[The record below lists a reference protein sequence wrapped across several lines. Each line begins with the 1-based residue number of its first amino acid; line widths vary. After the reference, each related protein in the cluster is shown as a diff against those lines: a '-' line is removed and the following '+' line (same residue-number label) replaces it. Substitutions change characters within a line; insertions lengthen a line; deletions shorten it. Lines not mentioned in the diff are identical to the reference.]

1 MTKKQLLKTEA
12 SLPTNGT
19 KQPKPRGGTKHKHRS
34 GYTPV
39 LGKLMERVLASMR
52 KRIVSEGRYIDKKF
66 KVLRWQEDVT
76 WSVLTN
82 SIIGV
87 TMGRGNGKTTFF
99 AVLACEYIEG
109 ELTQKRGYIQ
119 FVASSLDQARVMF
132 EHVKHFI
139 GEQRIETE
147 LIRKPGREEDP
158 EDTKLNMRRRWRL
171 IDNTHQCRITDHRTE
186 TMMIGIGSDAKRAH
200 GRAPLLV
207 LADEPAQWAGE
218 DGNRKLYNALSTGL
232 GKQVNSRM
240 CVLGTLSENYAHWFN
255 SEIVDGSDE
264 DTGTA
269 VHVYR
274 CEDDDDVLN
283 EDNWHKAN
291 PSLRHMP
298 DLLKEIRR
306 DAKQAEK
313 GGDSL
318 GSFRALRCNMGTPEV
333 SGIERIVRVEDWNAV
348 ARKDVVPGRKGP
360 VAIGLDLG
368 GGTSMTGI
376 AFYWPET
383 GWLEVYA
390 GLPAIPSL
398 KDRGVDDGVGS
409 RYQKMENEGT
419 LRIYPGVGMNN
430 IAFLRDHLAMVKD
443 YEVLNLVSDAFKI
456 KDVKQA
462 VLNIERE
469 WKADFRRVGRGL
481 DGSYDIRA
489 FQADVNDAHMYTRD
503 TLLLRSAIL
512 ESKIHRDDNNNP
524 GLMRRRRNGRNDAL
538 QAAVL
543 AVGCGRR
550 WRIPEETDVGWDFS
564 KALKRGI
571 GI

>member
-1 MTKKQLLKTEA
+1 MKKKQQMKTDV
-12 SLPTNGT
+12 SPLTNGT
-19 KQPKPRGGTKHKHRS
+19 KPPKRMDGTQHKHRP
-34 GYTPV
+34 GYTPE
-39 LGKLMERVLASMR
+39 LGLLMQRVIASMS
-52 KRIVSEGRYIDKKF
+52 KRMVSEGRYIDQNF

-87 TMGRGNGKTTFF
+87 TMGRGNGKTTYF
-99 AVLACEYIEG
+99 AILACEYLDG

-139 GEQRIETE
+139 GEERIHTE
-147 LIRKPGREEDP
+147 LIRKPGGESDA
-158 EDTKLNMRRRWRL
+158 EDTRFNMRRRWRL
-171 IDNTHQCRITDHRTE
+171 IDNTHQCRITDRLTE

-218 DGNRKLYNALSTGL
+218 DGNRRLYNALSTGL
-232 GKQVNSRM
+232 GKQVHSRM
-240 CVLGTLSENYAHWFN
+240 CALGTLSENYAHWFN
-255 SEIVDGSDE
+255 SEIIDGSD
-264 DTGTA
+264 DASGTA

-274 CEDDDDVLN
+274 CADDDDVFS
-283 EDNWHKAN
+283 EENWYKAN
-291 PSLRHMP
+291 PSLAHMP
-298 DLLKEIRR
+298 DLLEEIRR
-306 DAKQAEK
+306 DAKRAEK

-318 GSFRALRCNMGTPEV
+318 SSFRALRCNMGTPEV
-333 SGIERIVRVEDWNAV
+333 SGIERIVRIEDWNAV
-348 ARKDVVPGRKGP
+348 ARKDAKPGRKGP

-376 AFYWPET
+376 SFYWPET

-390 GLPAIPSL
+390 GLPAMPSL
-398 KDRGVDDGVGS
+398 KDRGVEDGVGS
-409 RYQKMENEGT
+409 RYQKMEDEGT

-430 IAFLRDHLAMVKD
+430 IAFLRDHLAIVQD
-443 YEVLNLVSDAFKI
+443 DEILNLVSDAFKI

-462 VLNIERE
+462 VLNAERE
-469 WKADFRRVGRGL
+469 WKADFRRVGRGA

-489 FQADVNDAHMYTRD
+489 FQAEVNDAHMYTRD
-503 TLLLRSAIL
+503 TLLMRSAIL
-512 ESKIHRDDNNNP
+512 ESKIHRDENNNP

-538 QAAVL
+538 QSTVL

-550 WRIPEETDVGWDFS
+550 WRIPEETEVGWDFS
-564 KALKRGI
+564 KALKQGI